1 MRDKERFSEPFNKRI
16 LQFICFTIFKCLL
29 ATRVRI
35 LTERQ
40 GQIGPGKNGREARQH
55 GLMLALYSRKLNLRF
70 RMMSF
75 TFVSPELNRI
85 KHYLGRDVGA
95 READ

>member
-1 MRDKERFSEPFNKRI
+1 MRDKEHFSEPFNKRI

-40 GQIGPGKNGREARQH
+40 GQTGPETQPP
-55 GLMLALYSRKLNLRF
+55 LSRF

-75 TFVSPELNRI
+75 TFVSLELNRI